1 LPARLGALFNPLG
14 SDTAVTYR
22 DVGANEFMTSV
33 NQDHGIELNGLVGE
47 AG

>member
-1 LPARLGALFNPLG
+1 LD

-22 DVGANEFMTSV
+22 DVDANEFMTSV
-33 NQDHGIELNGLVGE
+33 KPDHGIELKGLVGE